1 VLAGLRRSTK
11 LLRKSVRRVIAR
23 PSLQQ
28 PFRMLYRFALAGMNY
43 GGAGS
48 YLSAGDELAL
58 GRVAQLRRDAVIF
71 DVGANIGSYT
81 KQALEICGDGVV
93 IHAFE
98 PSASAFERL
107 QKQFGNRPN
116 VHLSRAG
123 IGARAGRATLFSSEP
138 GSVLASIHGSG
149 TGEEIE
155 IVTLDAYCEMREIER
170 IDLLK
175 LDLEGG
181 ELDALRGAERLLA
194 ANQIELVQFE
204 FGEPSLG
211 ARTYFRDI
219 FKLLSPRFAIYRV
232 LPAALERIDAY
243 NETLEVFMST
253 NYLAIKSTG

>member
-1 VLAGLRRSTK
+1 
-11 LLRKSVRRVIAR
+11 
-23 PSLQQ
+23 
-28 PFRMLYRFALAGMNY
+28 MNY

-58 GRVAQLRRDAVIF
+58 ARIARQRRDAVIF

-81 KQALEICGDGVV
+81 KQALEICGDGVE

-98 PSASAFERL
+98 PSAAAFARL
-107 QKQFGNRPN
+107 NGQFGGRPN

-123 IGARAGRATLFSSEP
+123 IGARAGHATLFSREP
-138 GSVLASIHGSG
+138 GSVLASTHGSG
-149 TGEEIE
+149 DGEEIE
-155 IVTLDAYCEMREIER
+155 IVTLDAYCEARKISR

-194 ANQIELVQFE
+194 ASAIDLVQFE

-211 ARTYFRDI
+211 ARTYFADI
-219 FKLLSPRFAIYRV
+219 FRLLSPHYAIYRV
-232 LPAALERIDAY
+232 LPKALERIDTY